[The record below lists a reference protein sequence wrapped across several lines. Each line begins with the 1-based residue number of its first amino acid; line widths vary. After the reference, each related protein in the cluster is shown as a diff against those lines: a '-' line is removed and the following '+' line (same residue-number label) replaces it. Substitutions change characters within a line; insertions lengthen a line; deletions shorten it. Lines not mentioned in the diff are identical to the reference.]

1 MAESRDLLIIDV
13 VSDVVC
19 PWCFIGKKRLEKA
32 LAARPD
38 IPVEIRWRPFRLD
51 STIPPGGIPRSEY
64 MLRKFGSIEEV
75 KELTRRIAV
84 TGEDEGIAFDF
95 DAIERSP
102 DTTDAHRLIRWAHE
116 AELQNDMA
124 EALFRA
130 YFEEGRDIGDR
141 DVLADVAEATGL
153 ARSGVEARLES
164 DMDLDT
170 VAEEIEQA
178 NRIGIQGVPFFIL
191 AGRIGVSGAEAP
203 EVMVKAIDAAVAE
216 MHGAGV

>member
-1 MAESRDLLIIDV
+1 MAVSRDPLVIDV

-19 PWCFIGKKRLEKA
+19 PWSFIGKRRWERALE
-32 LAARPD
+32 LRPD
-38 IPVEIRWRPFRLD
+38 VQVEIRWRPFRLD
-51 STIPPGGIPRSEY
+51 STIPPGGIPRTEY
-64 MLRKFGSIEEV
+64 MLRKFGSIEDV

-84 TGEDEGIAFDF
+84 TGEDEGIAFAF

-116 AELQNDMA
+116 ADLQNETA

-130 YFEEGRDIGDR
+130 YFEEGRDVGDR
-141 DVLADVAEATGL
+141 EVLADIAEATGL

-170 VAEEIEQA
+170 VAEEIAQA
-178 NRIGIQGVPFFIL
+178 DRIGIQGVPFFIL

-216 MHGAGV
+216 MHGTDG